1 MITNMQALHEQNQTS
16 GSYSFG
22 TYPKLLKQRDA
33 TCCIA
38 LLPGD
43 TVMDPT
49 GDKAATLTL
58 GRQFHYQGPFS
69 PKVL

>member
-1 MITNMQALHEQNQTS
+1 MQALHEQNQTS

-22 TYPKLLKQRDA
+22 TYRKLLKRRDA

-38 LLPGD
+38 LLAGD

-58 GRQFHYQGPFS
+58 GRQFS
-69 PKVL
+69 PGSILP